1 MSDVFPLSLFY
12 VIQRQRAGMYV
23 TDISHPLN
31 SARTR
36 APMQM
41 GMSAGLL
48 IGPAIGGAVKTSCR
62 LLTFCI
68 LVMLSTSDV

>member
-1 MSDVFPLSLFY
+1 MGYKCIYVLDSLL
-12 VIQRQRAGMYV
+12 GMYV

-48 IGPAIGGAVKTSCR
+48 IGPALGGPLAFVANP
-62 LLTFCI
+62 
-68 LVMLSTSDV
+68 